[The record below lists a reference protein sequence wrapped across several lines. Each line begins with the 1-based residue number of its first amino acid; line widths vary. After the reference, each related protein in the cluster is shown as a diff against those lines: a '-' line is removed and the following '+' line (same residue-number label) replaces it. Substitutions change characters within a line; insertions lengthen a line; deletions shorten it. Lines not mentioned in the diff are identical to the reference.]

1 MPKATAHATGITRP
15 IRVACLPDQLVI
27 FSEDGDNRPPRVIAV
42 SDPMV
47 DSIDD
52 FVSSVWEH
60 MEQWGI
66 AVAGGYWKPIL
77 HVEVGRGAE
86 HRFREMQRLLDDSG
100 IEVTR
105 KNP

>member
-1 MPKATAHATGITRP
+1 
-15 IRVACLPDQLVI
+15 
-27 FSEDGDNRPPRVIAV
+27 
-42 SDPMV
+42 MV

-77 HVEVGRGAE
+77 RVEVGRGAE
-86 HRFREMQRLLDDSG
+86 DPVS
-100 IEVTR
+100 
-105 KNP
+105 